1 MKSIVK
7 SNTVFTVIDLETS
20 HYHPDHGGMII
31 ELAAVKIEN
40 DKIVDKRNQLINP
53 QRAISAKITEIT
65 TITNPMLKN
74 QPVYQNVLPKFHKFI
89 GDSVIV
95 AHNASFDWD
104 RFLLHFFK
112 KLGIYPTNQVVDT
125 LKLSK
130 ELLKAE
136 SYNLG
141 NLCASLDIV
150 HTHQHR
156 ALGDA
161 LATAELFLHL
171 KHHYIDK
178 NEAIQPN
185 LFTEAESTPVL
196 KPQEVRKVVYWEK
209 DLPGRTLKRIY
220 VTLSGASV
228 FYDISTGAWEVK
240 STNGPINFYDVK
252 SQVANHLKVETFDD
266 AIRKMIRVNASRKS

>member
-1 MKSIVK
+1 MKSIIK

-20 HYHPDHGGMII
+20 HFHPDHGGMII
-31 ELAAVKIEN
+31 EIAAVKVEN
-40 DKIVDKRNQLINP
+40 DKIIDKRSQLINP
-53 QRAISAKITEIT
+53 ERPISAKITEIT

-74 QPVYQNVLPKFHKFI
+74 QPIYQHVLPKFHKFI
-89 GDSVIV
+89 EGSVIV

-141 NLCASLDIV
+141 NLCASLEIA

-171 KHHYIDK
+171 KHNYIDK

-185 LFTEAESTPVL
+185 LFVEAASTPIPL
-196 KPQEVRKVVYWEK
+196 PQEVRKVAYWEK
-209 DLPGRTLKRIY
+209 DLPGRTLRRIY

-228 FYDISTGAWEVK
+228 FYDISTGVWEVK
-240 STNGPINFYDVK
+240 NTNGPINFHNVK
-252 SQVANHLKVETFDD
+252 SQVANHLKVESFDD
-266 AIRKMIRVNASRKS
+266 AIRKMVKTHAS